1 MTIMI
6 IGICTCEIYI
16 FNANSLKSKRSV
28 VKSIIEKS
36 KNIFNISI
44 AEVGENDKW
53 QKSIIAFS
61 TISNDQRLVEETIE
75 KVINFFDSYSEIE
88 IINIK
93 REIL

>member
-1 MTIMI
+1 MI
-6 IGICTCEIYI
+6 IGICICEIFI

-36 KNIFNISI
+36 KNRFNISI

-61 TISNDQRLVEETIE
+61 TISNDQKIVEGTID

-88 IINIK
+88 IIDIK

>member
-1 MTIMI
+1 MI
-6 IGICTCEIYI
+6 IGICTCEIFI

-36 KNIFNISI
+36 KNRFNISI

-61 TISNDQRLVEETIE
+61 IISNDQKIVEETIE

-88 IINIK
+88 IIKIK

>member
-1 MTIMI
+1 MI
-6 IGICTCEIYI
+6 IGICTCEIFI

-36 KNIFNISI
+36 KNRFNISI
-44 AEVGENDKW
+44 SEVGENDKW

-61 TISNDQRLVEETIE
+61 TISNDQKIVEETIE

>member
-1 MTIMI
+1 MI
-6 IGICTCEIYI
+6 IGICTCEIFI

-36 KNIFNISI
+36 KNRFNISI
-44 AEVGENDKW
+44 AAVGENDKW

-61 TISNDQRLVEETIE
+61 TISNDQKIVEETIE

>member
-1 MTIMI
+1 MI
-6 IGICTCEIYI
+6 IGICTCEIFI

-36 KNIFNISI
+36 KNRFNISI

-61 TISNDQRLVEETIE
+61 TISNDQKIVEETIE

-93 REIL
+93 REILYN

>member
-1 MTIMI
+1 MI
-6 IGICTCEIYI
+6 VGICICEIFI

-36 KNIFNISI
+36 KNRFNISI
-44 AEVGENDKW
+44 AEVGDNDKW

-61 TISNDQRLVEETIE
+61 TISNDQKVVEGTID

>member
-1 MTIMI
+1 MI
-6 IGICTCEIYI
+6 IGICTCDIFI
-16 FNANSLKSKRSV
+16 FNANSLKLKRSV
-28 VKSIIEKS
+28 VKSIIKKT
-36 KNIFNISI
+36 KNRFNISI

-61 TISNDQRLVEETIE
+61 TISNDQKIVEETIE

>member
-1 MTIMI
+1 MI
-6 IGICTCEIYI
+6 IGICTCEIFI

-36 KNIFNISI
+36 KNRFNISI

-61 TISNDQRLVEETIE
+61 TISNDQKIVEETIE

-88 IINIK
+88 VIKIK

>member
-1 MTIMI
+1 MI
-6 IGICTCEIYI
+6 IGICTCEIFI

-36 KNIFNISI
+36 KNRFNISI

-61 TISNDQRLVEETIE
+61 TISNDQTIVEEIIE

>member
-1 MTIMI
+1 MI
-6 IGICTCEIYI
+6 IGICTCEIFI
-16 FNANSLKSKRSV
+16 FNANSLKSKRSI

-36 KNIFNISI
+36 KNRFNISI

-61 TISNDQRLVEETIE
+61 IISNDQKIVEETIE

-88 IINIK
+88 IIKIK

>member
-1 MTIMI
+1 MI

-36 KNIFNISI
+36 KNRFNIPI

>member
-1 MTIMI
+1 MI
-6 IGICTCEIYI
+6 IGICTCEIFI

-36 KNIFNISI
+36 KNRFNISI
-44 AEVGENDKW
+44 AEVGEQNKW

-61 TISNDQRLVEETIE
+61 TISNDKKIIEETID
-75 KVINFFDSYSEIE
+75 KVISFFDSYSEIE

-93 REIL
+93 KEIL

>member
-1 MTIMI
+1 MI
-6 IGICTCEIYI
+6 IGICTCEIFI
-16 FNANSLKSKRSV
+16 FNANSLKSKRSI

-36 KNIFNISI
+36 KNRFNISI

-61 TISNDQRLVEETIE
+61 TISNDQKIVEETIE

-88 IINIK
+88 IININ

>member
-1 MTIMI
+1 MI

-36 KNIFNISI
+36 KNRFNISI

-61 TISNDQRLVEETIE
+61 TISNDQRLVEQTIE

>member
-1 MTIMI
+1 MI
-6 IGICTCEIYI
+6 IGICTCEIFI

-36 KNIFNISI
+36 KNRFNISI
-44 AEVGENDKW
+44 AEVGDNDKW

-61 TISNDQRLVEETIE
+61 TISNEQKVVEETMD

-88 IINIK
+88 IISIK
-93 REIL
+93 RELL

>member
-1 MTIMI
+1 MI

-36 KNIFNISI
+36 KNRFNISI

-88 IINIK
+88 IMNIK

>member
-1 MTIMI
+1 MI

-36 KNIFNISI
+36 KNRFNISI
-44 AEVGENDKW
+44 AEVWENDKW

>member
-1 MTIMI
+1 MI
-6 IGICTCEIYI
+6 IGICICEIFI

-36 KNIFNISI
+36 KNRFNVSI

-53 QKSIIAFS
+53 QKSVIAFS
-61 TISNDQRLVEETIE
+61 TISNNQKIVEETIE

>member
-1 MTIMI
+1 MI
-6 IGICTCEIYI
+6 IGICTCEIFI

-36 KNIFNISI
+36 KNRFNISI
-44 AEVGENDKW
+44 AEVGDSDKW

-61 TISNDQRLVEETIE
+61 TISNEQKVVEETMD

-88 IINIK
+88 IISIK
-93 REIL
+93 RELL

>member
-1 MTIMI
+1 MI
-6 IGICTCEIYI
+6 IGICTCEIFI

-36 KNIFNISI
+36 KNRFNISI

-61 TISNDQRLVEETIE
+61 TISNDQKIV
-75 KVINFFDSYSEIE
+75 D
-88 IINIK
+88 
-93 REIL
+93 

>member
-1 MTIMI
+1 MI
-6 IGICTCEIYI
+6 IGICTCEIFI

-36 KNIFNISI
+36 KNRFNISI
-44 AEVGENDKW
+44 AEVGDNDKW

-61 TISNDQRLVEETIE
+61 TISNEQKVVEETMD

-88 IINIK
+88 ITSIK
-93 REIL
+93 RELL

>member
-1 MTIMI
+1 MI
-6 IGICTCEIYI
+6 IGICTCEIFI
-16 FNANSLKSKRSV
+16 FNANSLKSKRSI

-36 KNIFNISI
+36 KNRFNISI

-61 TISNDQRLVEETIE
+61 TISNDQKIVEETIE

-88 IINIK
+88 IIKIK

>member
-1 MTIMI
+1 MI

-28 VKSIIEKS
+28 VKSIVEKS
-36 KNIFNISI
+36 KNRFNISI

-61 TISNDQRLVEETIE
+61 TISNSQKIVEETIE

>member
-1 MTIMI
+1 MI

-36 KNIFNISI
+36 KNRFNISI

-61 TISNDQRLVEETIE
+61 TISNDQRLVDETIE
-75 KVINFFDSYSEIE
+75 KVISFFDSYSEIE
-88 IINIK
+88 VININ

>member
-1 MTIMI
+1 MI
-6 IGICTCEIYI
+6 IGICTCEIFI

-36 KNIFNISI
+36 KNRFNISI

-61 TISNDQRLVEETIE
+61 TISNDQKIVEETIE

-93 REIL
+93 SEIL

>member
-1 MTIMI
+1 MI

-28 VKSIIEKS
+28 VKSIVEKS
-36 KNIFNISI
+36 KNRFNISI

-61 TISNDQRLVEETIE
+61 TISNSQKIVEETIE

-88 IINIK
+88 IIDIK

>member
-1 MTIMI
+1 MI
-6 IGICTCEIYI
+6 IGICTCEIFI

-36 KNIFNISI
+36 KNRFNISI

-61 TISNDQRLVEETIE
+61 TISNNQKIVEETIE

>member
-1 MTIMI
+1 MI
-6 IGICTCEIYI
+6 IGICTCEIFI

-36 KNIFNISI
+36 KNRFNISI

-61 TISNDQRLVEETIE
+61 TISNDQKMVEETIE

-88 IINIK
+88 IINID

>member
-1 MTIMI
+1 MI
-6 IGICTCEIYI
+6 IGICICEIFI

-36 KNIFNISI
+36 KNRFNISI

-61 TISNDQRLVEETIE
+61 TISNDQTIVEETIE

-88 IINIK
+88 IININ

>member
-1 MTIMI
+1 MI
-6 IGICTCEIYI
+6 IGICTCEIFI

-36 KNIFNISI
+36 KNRFNISI

-61 TISNDQRLVEETIE
+61 TISNNQKIVEETIE

-88 IINIK
+88 IIKIK

>member
-1 MTIMI
+1 MI
-6 IGICTCEIYI
+6 IGICTCEIFI

-36 KNIFNISI
+36 KNRFNISI

-61 TISNDQRLVEETIE
+61 TISNDQTIVEETIE

-88 IINIK
+88 IIKIK

>member
-1 MTIMI
+1 MI
-6 IGICTCEIYI
+6 IGICTCEIFI

-36 KNIFNISI
+36 KNRFNISI

-61 TISNDQRLVEETIE
+61 TISNDQKIVEETIE
-75 KVINFFDSYSEIE
+75 KVINFFDFYSEIE